1 VAPQKT
7 DTARENVKKQLQEAF
22 DSANEN
28 IENAKYTNE
37 SLVAEIENLIFEL
50 TGKNS
55 KDKAYRE
62 KAKKILARL
71 KGNRNGIVRSVLK
84 KGILSA
90 TEFCRLSDKQLDD
103 DSYFEKFGGNGESTG
118 NSSNPVK
125 PKMGTK
131 PPAFK
136 NIPIQA
142 IDLTHSDPT
151 EAVNEYFN
159 EIQNNNQNVE
169 SQQITDNSQ
178 VRQEGQVTQLNN
190 PLDDNKLNSNNFI
203 ENNFEDTNS
212 NKVNLTQIETN
223 SVHTDAFSV
232 REEPKE
238 VQPQTEKLNLSPK
251 INNGRSIG
259 FNPPSRNN
267 QQPPMMNQTFD
278 VGVNSNKPRENPI
291 SNLTEKPINMKI
303 NNNNSLIAESKQEAT
318 NTSQVQSSI
327 GASKPSDKLKEL
339 KELMEKKKM
348 GKVKIRNN

>member
-1 VAPQKT
+1 MS
-7 DTARENVKKQLQEAF
+7 D
-22 DSANEN
+22 
-28 IENAKYTNE
+28 IENF
-37 SLVAEIENLIFEL
+37 IFEY

-84 KGILSA
+84 KGIISA
-90 TEFCRLSDKQLDD
+90 SDFCKLNDKQLDD
-103 DSYFEKFGGNGESTG
+103 DSYFEKFGGNGESTV
-118 NSSNPVK
+118 NSSNPLK

-151 EAVNEYFN
+151 DAVNEYFN
-159 EIQNNNQNVE
+159 EIQSSNQNM
-169 SQQITDNSQ
+169 QNQNLTDSSQ
-178 VRQEGQVTQLNN
+178 VGQQEQIKYLNN
-190 PLDDNKLNSNNFI
+190 PLEDNQISESNLI
-203 ENNFEDTNS
+203 ENNYEDSSS

-223 SVHTDAFSV
+223 SVQTDAFSV

-238 VQPQTEKLNLSPK
+238 VQPQTEKPQLSPK
-251 INNGRSIG
+251 MNNGRTIG
-259 FNPPSRNN
+259 FNPPSRNT
-267 QQPPMMNQTFD
+267 QRPPMINQTFD
-278 VGVNSNKPRENPI
+278 IGVNSNKPKENII
-291 SNLTEKPINMKI
+291 SNFLEKPTSMNLE
-303 NNNNSLIAESKQEAT
+303 NNNSLIVENKHESNIINNSHT
-318 NTSQVQSSI
+318 QSST

-348 GKVKIRNN
+348 GKVKNIK